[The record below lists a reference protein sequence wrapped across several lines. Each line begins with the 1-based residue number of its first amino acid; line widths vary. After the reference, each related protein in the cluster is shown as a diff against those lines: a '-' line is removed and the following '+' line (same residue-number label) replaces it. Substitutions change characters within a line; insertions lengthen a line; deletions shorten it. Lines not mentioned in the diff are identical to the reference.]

1 MVPLPSKAFYI
12 NLKSFLNLKTSI
24 KDRWAMKIEIN
35 SAKKNCSSYFI
46 HASNVTVMC
55 SDFIDEWVKIGKPAK
70 AKVIAEFGD
79 LPLAAQC
86 KHCEKV
92 GFPSC
97 FLNLLIM
104 HDSKNQVI

>member
-1 MVPLPSKAFYI
+1 MKRLI
-12 NLKSFLNLKTSI
+12 LLK
-24 KDRWAMKIEIN
+24 
-35 SAKKNCSSYFI
+35 KKNAHLITSSM
-46 HASNVTVMC
+46 HPTVMC

-70 AKVIAEFGD
+70 VKVIAEFGD
-79 LPLAAQC
+79 LPFAEQC